1 LQLFAIVEANMLTK
15 TARLAA
21 RIRTACVS
29 ESARRGH
36 TLIEMVLVTALVTGG
51 SSIAYPQLSSLT
63 EGYRVKNA
71 GRRVML
77 ELQKARFRAISEGK
91 CVRVSFDAATKTYR
105 IEKSKTATCSATSS
119 FDQESSKQLD
129 DGDTITVAAAGNPI
143 FTPRG
148 MSLTSSITTIRGRS
162 SSISIKVDATG
173 RVHAS

>member
-1 LQLFAIVEANMLTK
+1 MLTK
-15 TARLAA
+15 TAGLAA
-21 RIRTACVS
+21 RIRAACVS
-29 ESARRGH
+29 EKAHRGH

-77 ELQKARFRAISEGK
+77 ELQRARLRAISEGK

-105 IEKSKTATCSATSS
+105 IEKSKTATCSTTSS
-119 FDQESSKQLD
+119 FPDQESSKQLD
-129 DGDTITVAAAGNPI
+129 DGDTISVGAAGNPV

-173 RVHAS
+173 RVYAS